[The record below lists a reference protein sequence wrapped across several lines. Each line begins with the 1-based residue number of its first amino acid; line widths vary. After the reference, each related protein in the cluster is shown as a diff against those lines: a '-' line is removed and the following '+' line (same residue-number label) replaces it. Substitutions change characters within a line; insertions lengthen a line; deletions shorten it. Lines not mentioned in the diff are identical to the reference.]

1 VRAVALVLLLVAC
14 KDKPALKHRDA
25 AIAAPSDAA
34 VAPVDALATWPV
46 LEKPVEQIEPLRVIA
61 VPANEKLPRFTIGG
75 PILVGDLAIV
85 SSSQFG
91 FAAVDF
97 RRGQIAW
104 TKPAGS
110 HVAPPL
116 AVGVNIVLVGSCI
129 NPPTIPESE
138 TLLGCMRVVTP
149 TGSDQAYIAIRGRGV
164 AAFSSSAGDEQ
175 VWTKPG
181 SPESIIWKRGESAVA
196 IDLLSGVAKPTK
208 DEPPPLHVTY
218 KDKSW
223 DIRRNESG
231 LIEAKGTPNWKTEGE
246 YGPLVGAIYIPDQ
259 APMIRVVRS
268 GGGRDGRMIMMFD
281 IDATGSLHGQV
292 SLYPV
297 PGIGLI
303 GHAISKVGNTALAV
317 RLDTSLERD
326 YIAGYSANAALQWIY
341 PLPGMKR
348 PDPVGIA
355 IAHDAVVVFHDG
367 DTVTVLPE
375 LSAPPT
381 APGAVRDPSENA
393 TP

>member
-1 VRAVALVLLLVAC
+1 MRALALVLLLVAC
-14 KDKPALKHRDA
+14 KDKPAPKHRDA
-25 AIAAPSDAA
+25 GTIPAPSDAA
-34 VAPVDALATWPV
+34 VAPVDAQAWPV
-46 LEKPVEQIEPLRVIA
+46 LEKPVEQIAPVRVIA
-61 VPANEKLPRFTIGG
+61 IPANEKLPRFTLGG

-97 RRGQIAW
+97 RRGQVAW

-116 AVGVNIVLVGSCI
+116 AVDSNIVLVGSCI
-129 NPPTIPESE
+129 NPPTIPDTEA
-138 TLLGCMRVVTP
+138 LLGCMRVVTP

-175 VWTKPG
+175 VWNGAPG
-181 SPESIIWKRGESAVA
+181 TIVWRRGESAVA
-196 IDLLSGVAKPTK
+196 IDLLSGVAKPTSA
-208 DEPPPLHVTY
+208 EPPPLHVTY
-218 KDKSW
+218 KEKSW
-223 DIRRNESG
+223 DVRRSEAG
-231 LIEAKGTPNWKTEGE
+231 IIEAKGTPSWKTEGE

-259 APMIRVVRS
+259 APMVRVVRS

-341 PLPGMKR
+341 PLPGVPR

-355 IAHDAVVVFHDG
+355 LAPDAVVVFHDG

-381 APGAVRDPSENA
+381 APGAVRDPLENA